1 MGTAF
6 AEKSVHWTDFLIPL
20 RSDNDMRK
28 KKEIERAQRIQSIAT
43 RSRVPD
49 QRFRLG
55 NCIYS
60 GQTTAKTF
68 AELLIFVFTLK
79 AFDSA

>member
-28 KKEIERAQRIQSIAT
+28 NKEIERAQRIQSTAT
-43 RSRVPD
+43 RSRVPE
-49 QRFRLG
+49 QRFRLR
-55 NCIYS
+55 NVTYS
-60 GQTTAKTF
+60 GQTAAKNF